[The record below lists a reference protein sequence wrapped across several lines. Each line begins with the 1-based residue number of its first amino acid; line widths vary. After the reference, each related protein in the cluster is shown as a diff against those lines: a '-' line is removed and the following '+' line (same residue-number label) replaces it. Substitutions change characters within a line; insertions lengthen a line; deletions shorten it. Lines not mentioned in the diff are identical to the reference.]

1 MKLTHLRDLVTV
13 AERGGLRRA
22 ARHLGLAQP
31 AITRSIRELEHE
43 LGATLFERNTTGM
56 VLTPAGEAF
65 HLRTAAIQRELQ
77 RACDEVRQMSG
88 AACGTVA
95 VGLSTAPHVA
105 LLPKVLEPFRRRYPD
120 VLLEIKEGLFPA
132 MASDIRQGEMDFY
145 VGAVCE
151 NTMRNEINSV
161 SEFVTEKLFNN
172 TRLVMARPG
181 HPLIKARS
189 LAELVDASW
198 VSTSVT
204 GDHEAELY
212 PVFESHR
219 LPQPKIAVQA
229 HSFLGMI
236 TAASSAD
243 LLAMFPQQWLG
254 LARSTKLLVPILLR
268 ERLEAPP
275 VLMVKRSSLPL
286 TPAAEFLADLL
297 RRAALNRPKS
307 EVTVKELEAMPLR

>member
-1 MKLTHLRDLVTV
+1 
-13 AERGGLRRA
+13 
-22 ARHLGLAQP
+22 
-31 AITRSIRELEHE
+31 
-43 LGATLFERNTTGM
+43 
-56 VLTPAGEAF
+56 
-65 HLRTAAIQRELQ
+65 
-77 RACDEVRQMSG
+77 MSG
-88 AACGTVA
+88 ATCGTVT

-105 LLPKVLEPFRRRYPD
+105 LLPRVLDPFRRRYPD

-132 MASDIRQGEMDFY
+132 MASNIRQGSMDFY

-161 SEFVTEKLFNN
+161 GEFTTEKLFEN

-181 HPLIKARS
+181 HPLMEARS
-189 LAELVDASW
+189 LRDLVGASW

-204 GDHEAELY
+204 GDHEAELS
-212 PVFESHR
+212 PVFAQYG

-254 LARSTKLLVPILLR
+254 LAHSTKLLSRIHLR

-275 VLMVKRSSLPL
+275 ILMVARSSLPL
-286 TPAAEFLADLL
+286 TPAAEHLADLL
-297 RRAALNRPKS
+297 RRAALNRPSS
-307 EVTVKELEAMPLR
+307 EHMPDLAPVPAR

>member
-56 VLTPAGEAF
+56 VLTPIGEAF

-77 RACDEVRQMSG
+77 RACEEVKQLSG
-88 AACGTVA
+88 VASGTVA

-105 LLPKVLEPFRRRYPD
+105 LLPKVLDPFRKRYPE

-132 MASDIRQGEMDFY
+132 MASHIREGSMDFY

-161 SEFVTEKLFNN
+161 SEFVTEKLFENN
-172 TRLVMARPG
+172 RLVMARPG
-181 HPLIKARS
+181 HPLMKARS
-189 LAELVDASW
+189 LAELTGARW

-204 GDHEAELY
+204 GDHEAELS
-212 PVFESHR
+212 PVFEKFG
-219 LPQPKIAVQA
+219 LPQPKIAVKA

-254 LARSTKLLVPILLR
+254 LARSTGLLAHIQLR

-275 VLMVKRSSLPL
+275 ILMVTRSSLPL
-286 TPAAEFLADLL
+286 TPAAEYLADLM
-297 RRAALNRPKS
+297 RRAALNRSSS
-307 EVTVKELEAMPLR
+307 EDSFMLR